1 MIAPPPDQPPI
12 LELDTHPEITAA
24 LLTCIAAGYKH
35 LIIRTPEEDI
45 GRVKSLVTNTLSVLT
60 SPLIQRIRAK
70 EHHTPLS
77 FLRNI
82 LISHSGHNPEHSF
95 VSTIQGGH
103 HTKAHSPVRS
113 KHRAVSP
120 ISPPISPSRPSSYP
134 NAQTFEQAQQ
144 RHLAPS
150 NQLRPVS
157 LPPRRRPSAIRVPN
171 VLVVSHLELAS
182 RAVQQK
188 FVDVLKSRIIIID
201 SDADEY
207 ADTSVGVGRWNLPD
221 DFLLVYVH
229 SGGRDDRERSPVIK
243 PLIDVFGYSMTLILT
258 EQDLSTHGGSQHHLM
273 HPPALSRET
282 IRYML
287 KATKDMRLPLPLQV
301 YMASLI
307 SAARQHHQLDG
318 TFLTLR
324 AQRDFETLLKASAV
338 VARMLPA
345 QREYDTSTEYG
356 PTAVDAAKLFM
367 RVVTHRLRV
376 RNGPHD
382 EVLAP
387 LLWDREDRQG
397 TRSLPSLGLEHLEH
411 SRRSICDIII
421 EDILTAV

>member
-1 MIAPPPDQPPI
+1 MIAQLSNRLPV
-12 LELDTHPEITAA
+12 LELDTHPDITAA

-60 SPLIQRIRAK
+60 APLTQRIRAK

-103 HTKAHSPVRS
+103 HTKSKSPVRS

-120 ISPPISPSRPSSYP
+120 ISPPLSPSRPSSYP
-134 NAQTFEQAQQ
+134 NAQTFEPVQT
-144 RHLAPS
+144 RHLTPNS
-150 NQLRPVS
+150 QLRPVS
-157 LPPRRRPSAIRVPN
+157 LPPRRKPSAIRVPN
-171 VLVVSHLELAS
+171 ALVVSHLEVAG
-182 RAVQQK
+182 RAVQQT
-188 FVDVLKSRIIIID
+188 FVDALKSRTIVID

-207 ADTSVGVGRWNLPD
+207 ADTSVGIGRWNLPD

-229 SGGRDDRERSPVIK
+229 SGGRHDRERSPIIK
-243 PLIDVFGYSMTLILT
+243 SLIDVFGYSMTLVLT
-258 EQDLSTHGGSQHHLM
+258 DQDLSTHGGSQHHLM
-273 HPPALSRET
+273 HSPALSRED
-282 IRYML
+282 IRNMIQT
-287 KATKDMRLPLPLQV
+287 TKDKRLPLPLQV
-301 YMASLI
+301 YTASLV
-307 SAARQHHQLDG
+307 SAARHHHQLDG

-324 AQRDFETLLKASAV
+324 TQRDFESLLKASAV
-338 VARMLPA
+338 VAHMLPA
-345 QREYDTSTEYG
+345 QRPYDTSTDYG

-382 EVLAP
+382 EILAP
-387 LLWDREDRQG
+387 LLWDEEDKQG
-397 TRSLPSLGLEHLEH
+397 TRSLPSLGLEQLEH